1 MIKILLAEDD
11 GELCSLVKAYLNASG
26 YEATAC
32 RDGQE
37 ALERFLG
44 EKFDMLITDIMM
56 PRKDGFSLARDVR
69 ELNKDVPIIFMT
81 ARDDKLSKQLGYK
94 TGIDDYVT
102 KPFDN
107 DELLARVA
115 VQLRRGGREEALL
128 VRAGIEMNFETFEV
142 TADGVPLRL
151 TRTEFAI
158 LRAFLENPKKVFS
171 RSALVSSIEDYVPD
185 GEESSVG
192 VHISNLRRKLEEASG
207 KNYIDTVWGIGF
219 RLSPRFAES

>member
-1 MIKILLAEDD
+1 M
-11 GELCSLVKAYLNASG
+11 
-26 YEATAC
+26 
-32 RDGQE
+32 
-37 ALERFLG
+37 
-44 EKFDMLITDIMM
+44 
-56 PRKDGFSLARDVR
+56 
-69 ELNKDVPIIFMT
+69 
-81 ARDDKLSKQLGYK
+81 
-94 TGIDDYVT
+94 
-102 KPFDN
+102 
-107 DELLARVA
+107 
-115 VQLRRGGREEALL
+115 
-128 VRAGIEMNFETFEV
+128 
-142 TADGVPLRL
+142 PLRL

>member
-32 RDGQE
+32 RDGQD

-102 KPFDN
+102 KPFDI
-107 DELLARVA
+107 DELVMRV
-115 VQLRRGGREEALL
+115 Q
-128 VRAGIEMNFETFEV
+128 
-142 TADGVPLRL
+142 
-151 TRTEFAI
+151 AI
-158 LRAFLENPKKVFS
+158 LRRSGITESKKLTAGNLTMDSEEHTAYVDGRELPLTVREFDILFKLLSSPKKTFTRSQLMNDLWDYDSSATS
-171 RSALVSSIEDYVPD
+171 RTVDVTMAKLREKTAECD
-185 GEESSVG
+185 GFEIVTMRG
-192 VHISNLRRKLEEASG
+192 LGYKAVLK
-207 KNYIDTVWGIGF
+207 
-219 RLSPRFAES
+219 

>member
-11 GELCSLVKAYLNASG
+11 GELCSLVKAYLNTSG

-32 RDGQE
+32 RDGQD

-102 KPFDN
+102 KPFDI
-107 DELLARVA
+107 DELVMRV
-115 VQLRRGGREEALL
+115 Q
-128 VRAGIEMNFETFEV
+128 
-142 TADGVPLRL
+142 
-151 TRTEFAI
+151 AI
-158 LRAFLENPKKVFS
+158 LRRSGITESKKLTAGNLTMDSEEHTAYVDGRELPLTVREFDILFKLLSSPKKTFTRSQLMNDLWDYDSSATS
-171 RSALVSSIEDYVPD
+171 RTVDVTMAKLREKTAECD
-185 GEESSVG
+185 GFEIVTMRG
-192 VHISNLRRKLEEASG
+192 LGYKAVLK
-207 KNYIDTVWGIGF
+207 
-219 RLSPRFAES
+219 